1 MSEEVKGPER
11 RFKGY
16 DGYTEYPGRDCGLV
30 SICPTVDAI
39 LTDNPEMA
47 VAIRIVK
54 IKPDFMRV
62 F

>member
-1 MSEEVKGPER
+1 MMGTPNTQEEIADYQHLPHRGCNS
-11 RFKGY
+11 Y
-16 DGYTEYPGRDCGLV
+16 
-30 SICPTVDAI
+30 
-39 LTDNPEMA
+39 DNPEMA